1 MKLSDLLRLLA
12 KRTNLSYVAE
22 QSLDERLVTIE
33 AHELTIDEVMNMISR
48 RLDIEVNRGANIY
61 YLGTF
66 RDEDRALLVRRVR
79 RLDSNQI
86 KESIQVLQSTDG
98 RAVVYDD
105 GLVVIGDKIQVLSR
119 ISNLLDEIEASDVS
133 TWAIQYWLLSVN
145 NSTLEELGLD
155 IEPSIEV
162 SLAFT
167 ESSAYSASSALAR
180 GGLDAI
186 LTATEETNGADLL
199 IEHLSI
205 IRDGKSQTFFEG
217 DKFPIR
223 VERVSNE
230 GTSTTTAVEFVETGV
245 SITSELREYS
255 EETAS
260 LAVDVSLSEVIAI
273 IDNFAPQT
281 TSTNFDTE
289 SIIHNGGVYLLRS
302 HKAKS
307 NNNTT
312 RNWLTSGFKRQ
323 DQERTIMLWVRC
335 ARIGAPID
343 PEDATQGAEPEASGQ
358 PIQPEPTKTEPSSNI
373 KTETVTTT

>member
-1 MKLSDLLRLLA
+1 MKLADLLRLLA
-12 KRTNLSYVAE
+12 NETNLSFVAE
-22 QSLDERLVTIE
+22 ESLDSRTVSIE
-33 AHELTIDEVMNMISR
+33 AKDLPIEEIMNMISR
-48 RLDIEVNRGANIY
+48 RLDIEVNRGADIY

-79 RLDSNQI
+79 RLDAQQI
-86 KESIQVLQSTDG
+86 KESIQVLQSRDG
-98 RAVVYDD
+98 RAVVYED

-119 ISNLLDEIEASDVS
+119 IINLLDEIEASDVS
-133 TWAIQYWLLSVN
+133 TWAIQYWLLSIN

-155 IEPSIEV
+155 VEPSIEV

-167 ESSAYSASSALAR
+167 ESSAISSSSALAR

-223 VERVSNE
+223 VQRVSDE
-230 GTSTTTAVEFVETGV
+230 GTSTTSTVEFVETGV
-245 SITSELREYS
+245 SISSELREYS
-255 EETAS
+255 QDTAR
-260 LAVDVSLSEVIAI
+260 LTVDVSLSEVVAI

-307 NNNTT
+307 KNNTT

-335 ARIGAPID
+335 ARVGAPID
-343 PEDATQGAEPEASGQ
+343 PEAS
-358 PIQPEPTKTEPSSNI
+358 P
-373 KTETVTTT
+373 